1 MNKAVQV
8 MICHMHTAIF
18 AIMADIVCFLAI
30 INYSR
35 LVVYK
40 PEAEKLSTDITS
52 RLYKALAAS
61 FAFTLIYNITDSMY
75 ASITR
80 FPI

>member
-30 INYSR
+30 ISYSR
-35 LVVYK
+35 LVGLVVYK
-40 PEAEKLSTDITS
+40 PEAEKL
-52 RLYKALAAS
+52 
-61 FAFTLIYNITDSMY
+61 
-75 ASITR
+75 
-80 FPI
+80 